1 MKKVLSFLTAVSML
15 LSVFSLTAFAEEYN
29 GIRYAVRSE
38 QEKTCAI
45 VEYDGYDTVLNIPA
59 VLGGYT
65 VTSIEREAFSNGDKL
80 ERVVIP
86 ATVTYIGRYAFYYC
100 VNLESVTIPNGVTYI
115 DDHAFE
121 NCPLLSCVVIPSSVQ
136 TIEAEAFG
144 YFNRYDALE
153 KIRNFT
159 VIGTKGS
166 AAEAYAEENGFRFV
180 QLGDV
185 HTDSNVTAVD
195 ARWVLQAAAGLRAL
209 QFDSWRI
216 ADVNQ
221 DGVINSVDARWVL
234 QTAAGMRTF

>member
-1 MKKVLSFLTAVSML
+1 MKKVLSFFTAVLML

-59 VLGGYT
+59 TLGGYT
-65 VTSIEREAFSNGDKL
+65 VISIEREAFCNCGRL

-100 VNLESVTIPNGVTYI
+100 VNLESITIPNGVAYI

-121 NCPLLSCVVIPSSVQ
+121 SCPLLSCVVIPSSVK

-144 YFNRYDALE
+144 YSNMHDELE

-159 VIGTKGS
+159 IIGTKGS
-166 AAEAYAEENGFRFV
+166 VAEAYAEENGFKFV

-185 HTDSNVTAVD
+185 NTDATVNTVD
-195 ARWVLQAAAGLRAL
+195 ARHVLQVAAGMRELQFSEQQIADVNQDGKINTIDARWILQAAAGLRTL
-209 QFDSWRI
+209 
-216 ADVNQ
+216 
-221 DGVINSVDARWVL
+221 
-234 QTAAGMRTF
+234 